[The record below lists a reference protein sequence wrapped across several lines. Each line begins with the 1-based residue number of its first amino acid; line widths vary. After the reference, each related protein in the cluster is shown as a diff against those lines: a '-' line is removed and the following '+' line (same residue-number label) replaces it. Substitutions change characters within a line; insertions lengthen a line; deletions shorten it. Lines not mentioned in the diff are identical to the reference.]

1 MTSARS
7 KTRRTAWQTLPAAAL
22 IAMLSGSAQAADDD
36 DPYYQGCYTGY
47 MSFLQQ
53 ANLSIGVMSDA
64 AVKGVYAKDTALGVI
79 GLHGKMAAAVEK
91 ELTTIA
97 AEADDEDAA
106 QLKRMALVAGLL
118 RKQATTLLALLG
130 GDQEQAKA
138 FGEARAE
145 TAKVMDALEKE
156 LEEFL
161 EK

>member
-7 KTRRTAWQTLPAAAL
+7 RTRRTAWRTLLAAAL
-22 IAMLSGSAQAADDD
+22 AAALSGSAQAADDD
-36 DPYYQGCYTGY
+36 PYYTGCFTGY

-106 QLKRMALVAGLL
+106 QLKKMALVAGLL
-118 RKQATTLLALLG
+118 RKQSATLLALLG

-138 FGEARAE
+138 FGDARAE
-145 TAKVMDALEKE
+145 TASVMDALEKE
-156 LEEFL
+156 LEELL